1 MDDPNKWRHI
11 FGNPNHNLDA
21 LVRHYGSEEEAARA
35 IVDAVNQAR
44 HAGTLS
50 TDNRGVY
57 EQVFDVGGY
66 PVMVRGRIV
75 NGLVRIGTAWIPPHP
90 WGWSVELGALT
101 RAPSGLLIQ
110 SSCRRWNMGSTMP
123 RLSSPELHI

>member
-44 HAGTLS
+44 QAGKLNTDTL
-50 TDNRGVY
+50 GVY
-57 EQVFDVGGY
+57 KQVFDVGGY

-75 NGLVRIGTAWIPPHP
+75 QWPRAHRNRLDSTPSMGLVGRAW
-90 WGWSVELGALT
+90 GA
-101 RAPSGLLIQ
+101 
-110 SSCRRWNMGSTMP
+110 
-123 RLSSPELHI
+123 